1 MKSVKN
7 LRIYLKALELVGK
20 IYKLVKEN
28 QTLYRDFSLCDQ
40 LKRASVSVPA
50 NISEGYA
57 RSNKQFKNYLEIAK
71 GSDNEV
77 ITLLDIVKLVYNV
90 DTNSLQNEYDIL
102 ARQITSFS
110 NSFGFFY
117 YFQPFST
124 ISNYL

>member
-110 NSFGFFY
+110 NSF
-117 YFQPFST
+117 
-124 ISNYL
+124 

>member
-57 RSNKQFKNYLEIAK
+57 RRNKQFKNYLEIAK

-90 DTNSLQNEYDIL
+90 DTNSLQNKYDIL

-110 NSFGFFY
+110 NSF
-117 YFQPFST
+117 
-124 ISNYL
+124 

>member
-1 MKSVKN
+1 MKSDKN

-77 ITLLDIVKLVYNV
+77 ITLLDIVKLVYNI

-110 NSFGFFY
+110 NSF
-117 YFQPFST
+117 
-124 ISNYL
+124 

>member
-90 DTNSLQNEYDIL
+90 DTNSLQNKYDIL

-110 NSFGFFY
+110 NSF
-117 YFQPFST
+117 
-124 ISNYL
+124 